1 MTIQNKEISDIFNQ
15 VADLME
21 IKGENPFRVRAYREA
36 ARLIDGM
43 SEQMHKL
50 VKEEQDLTQFR
61 GIGRD
66 LAEKIKEIIDNGSL
80 QYLEELK
87 TELPASLLDLLAIP
101 ALGPKKVAAIYH
113 KLGISSVDALK
124 SAAEAGKIARIEGFG
139 AKTEENILNS
149 LGRLKKAAAKRILLS
164 DAKPVA
170 ASLEAHIK
178 NQNGAK
184 RVTMAG
190 SFRRGKDT
198 VGDLDVLVTC
208 RRDYEKSLM
217 KAFVEFEDV
226 ARIDAHGQTKSSVHL
241 RSGLQVDLRIV
252 PTVSYGAALH
262 YFTGSKAH
270 NVAVRKLAVE
280 KGLKINEYGVYR
292 NDERIAGETE
302 TAVYKAAGLDYIEPE
317 LRENMGEIE
326 AAQSGTLP
334 DLITVSDIRGD
345 LHLHTTRSDGH
356 NSLEE
361 MAGAAKKLGYE
372 YIAITE
378 HSKQVAMAG
387 GLNDEEVRAHMA
399 EIDRINEKI
408 EGITLLKG
416 MEVDILADGSLD
428 LSDAVLKELDL
439 TVCSVHYQQRL
450 AGNKQTERI
459 IRAMDNPYFNILGHP
474 MARLLNKREPMDI
487 DLDVIIEAARKQG
500 VIIELNGQPERLDL
514 PHNYCKTAAERGVKL
529 AISTDAH
536 SADNLNYMQ
545 NGVTEAR
552 RGWLTQKNVVNT
564 LPLKELLAT
573 LKRH

>member
-1 MTIQNKEISDIFNQ
+1 MTVQNKEISDIFSQ

-36 ARLIDGM
+36 ARLVEGM
-43 SEQMHKL
+43 SEQMHKR
-50 VKEEQDLTQFR
+50 VQEEQDLTQFR
-61 GIGRD
+61 GIGKD
-66 LAEKIKEIIDNGSL
+66 LAKKIKEIIDNGNL

-87 TELPASLLDLLAIP
+87 AELPASLLDLLAIP
-101 ALGPKKVAAIYH
+101 ALGPKKVSAIYH
-113 KLGISSVDALK
+113 KLGIATIDGLK
-124 SAAEAGKIARIEGFG
+124 NAAEAGKIASLEGFG
-139 AKTEENILNS
+139 AKTEKNILDS
-149 LGRLKKAAAKRILLS
+149 LGRLKKAAAKRILLG

-178 NQNGAK
+178 SQKGVK
-184 RVTMAG
+184 RVTVAG
-190 SFRRGKDT
+190 SFRRGKET
-198 VGDLDVLVTC
+198 VGDLDILVTC
-208 RRDYEKSLM
+208 RRGYEKGLM

-252 PTVSYGAALH
+252 PEVSYGAALH

-280 KGLKINEYGVYR
+280 RGLKINEYGVYR
-292 NDERIAGETE
+292 NDDRIAGETE
-302 TAVYKAAGLDYIEPE
+302 TAVYKEAGLAYIEPE

-326 AAQSGTLP
+326 AARNGALP
-334 DLITVSDIRGD
+334 RLIKASDIRGD
-345 LHLHTTRSDGH
+345 LHLHTTRSDGK

-361 MAGAAKKLGYE
+361 MAEAAKNLGYE

-387 GLNDEEVRAHMA
+387 GLNEKQVREHMA
-399 EIDRINEKI
+399 QIDRINEKTD
-408 EGITLLKG
+408 GITLLKG
-416 MEVDILADGSLD
+416 MEVDILTDGTLD
-428 LSDAVLKELDL
+428 LSNSVLKELDL

-450 AGNKQTERI
+450 TGDKQTERI
-459 IRAMDNPYFNILGHP
+459 IRAMDNPYCNILGHP
-474 MARLLNKREPMDI
+474 MARLLNKRDPMDI
-487 DLDVIIEAARKQG
+487 DLDAIIGAARARG

-514 PHNYCKTAAERGVKL
+514 PHSYCKTAAEHGVKL

-536 SADNLNYMQ
+536 SADNLSYMQ

-552 RGWLTQKNVVNT
+552 RGWLTKKDVVNT
-564 LPLKELLAT
+564 LPLKELLAA
-573 LKRH
+573 LKRR